1 MKDEIKYKYIE
12 MNRLEKEDKNKK
24 TDVYSVKNIKSQF
37 VIGLIKWYPSWRQ
50 YCFFPSNDTLYSLGC
65 LDNIVN
71 FLRKLKREREK

>member
-1 MKDEIKYKYIE
+1 MEDEIKYKYIE

-65 LDNIVN
+65 LDNIVD